1 MSTFRS
7 ACLLVRRAI
16 VLPMLVAGSAFAQSA
31 KKPITQ
37 DVYDIWR
44 GISGATLSS
53 DGRWAMYTVSPVV
66 GEGEVFIRSTSG
78 ITEYR
83 HPRGFTGRPQ
93 NTVPAAGGGGGP
105 GFTLHAPHF
114 SLPPRAGPPGP
125 PPPGGVPPPPADPGP
140 PRGRGGRPRLHRAGR
155 AVLRRLAIR

>member
-16 VLPMLVAGSAFAQSA
+16 VLPLLVAGSAFAQSA

-78 ITEYR
+78 ITESR
-83 HPRGFTGRPQ
+83 HPGGSPGGPQ
-93 NTVPAAGGGGGP
+93 TRVPPAGGGGGP
-105 GFTLHAPHF
+105 GFTVQAAQF
-114 SLPPRAGPPGP
+114 SGDSRFAVFLRYPTQAEVEAARRA
-125 PPPGGVPPPPADPGP
+125 
-140 PRGRGGRPRLHRAGR
+140 PRGRGGAGGGGAGGGGGGKVSRL
-155 AVLRRLAIR
+155 